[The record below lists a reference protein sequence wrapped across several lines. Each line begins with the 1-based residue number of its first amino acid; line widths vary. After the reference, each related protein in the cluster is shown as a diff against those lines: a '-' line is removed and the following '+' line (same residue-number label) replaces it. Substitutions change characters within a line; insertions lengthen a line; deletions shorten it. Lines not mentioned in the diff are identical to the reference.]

1 MMALPEDTFEHRR
14 MKAIFRNNCAGCHQP
29 NFVLQN
35 KFDADG
41 WRNIINVMERVGIY
55 GDPPRLDQ
63 APFPLIRAFKDE
75 LVKYLTEMRGPG
87 PSPMKFK
94 LLPRHRGASAVLPAL
109 NASSAARACSAH
121 CRSLASRWAS
131 LG

>member
-1 MMALPEDTFEHRR
+1 

-63 APFPLIRAFKDE
+63 APLAAAPDRHASTAKAFRALRMRIRW
-75 LVKYLTEMRGPG
+75 
-87 PSPMKFK
+87 
-94 LLPRHRGASAVLPAL
+94 HRTPYVFEREGEPTI
-109 NASSAARACSAH
+109 
-121 CRSLASRWAS
+121 
-131 LG
+131 